1 MLPTLWVIV
10 LATGVTIGVFTWGGP
25 RPRRTVRGLPRPNVG
40 GAAEALSRF
49 SVMRRLMFAAMG
61 LVVIVVVAAGWRGV
75 AGASEGFEI
84 LGQVAI
90 MAVKASGVAVLAP
103 TLGRHGGLR

>member
-10 LATGVTIGVFTWGGP
+10 LATGVTIGVFTWVV
-25 RPRRTVRGLPRPNVG
+25 RAPRRTVRPLPRPNVG
-40 GAAEALSRF
+40 ELAEALSRF

-61 LVVIVVVAAGWRGV
+61 LAAVVVVAAGWRGV

-84 LGQVAI
+84 LVR
-90 MAVKASGVAVLAP
+90 S
-103 TLGRHGGLR
+103 RSWR